1 MDDECLNVFQELK
14 LRKKSRFITYK
25 LSSDNRTIVVEKEAK
40 RDAKYDEF
48 ATELPDDDCRYA
60 VYDFEY
66 EKSPQE
72 GVRSKIIF
80 IVW

>member
-1 MDDECLNVFQELK
+1 M
-14 LRKKSRFITYK
+14 
-25 LSSDNRTIVVEKEAK
+25 EKIAPLETNYEDFTA
-40 RDAKYDEF
+40 
-48 ATELPDDDCRYA
+48 ELPDDDCRYA

-72 GVRSKIIF
+72 GVRNKICF

>member
-1 MDDECLNVFQELK
+1 MDDACLNVFQELK

-48 ATELPDDDCRYA
+48 VAGLPDDDCRYA